1 LWYNRINFARWKVL
15 GQYTVGLNAH
25 LLSLSQNYRGAGIN
39 QYIYN
44 LLRFLPTVDGEGR
57 YVAFLGEKRAQFPG
71 IRLRFTP
78 LPTALPPVRIL
89 WEQVFQPWALWQER
103 VELLHSLAF
112 VGPLFSPCPFLVTVY
127 DLSFLHYPGS
137 FRLWNRLYLSLFTR
151 ISVKKARRVI
161 AISENTKRDLVKLL
175 GVDERKVRV
184 TYCGYDES
192 LRPLPEA
199 EVEEFRRRKGLPER
213 FILFLGT
220 IEPRKNLVRLLE
232 AFSKIKGEGV
242 KLVLAGGLGW
252 GYRPILA
259 SVERLNLKEDVLL
272 PGFVPP
278 EEKVYW
284 YNAAEVFVYPSLY
297 EGFGLPPLE
306 AMACGTPVV
315 ASKAASL
322 PEVVGDGGVLVDP
335 LNPDA
340 MAEALLR
347 LLSNP
352 EERERL
358 RIKGLRQAQKFSW
371 ELMAKETV
379 SIYREALAER
389 RPRL

>member
-1 LWYNRINFARWKVL
+1 
-15 GQYTVGLNAH
+15 
-25 LLSLSQNYRGAGIN
+25 
-39 QYIYN
+39 
-44 LLRFLPTVDGEGR
+44 
-57 YVAFLGEKRAQFPG
+57 
-71 IRLRFTP
+71 
-78 LPTALPPVRIL
+78 
-89 WEQVFQPWALWQER
+89 
-103 VELLHSLAF
+103 
-112 VGPLFSPCPFLVTVY
+112 
-127 DLSFLHYPGS
+127 
-137 FRLWNRLYLSLFTR
+137 
-151 ISVKKARRVI
+151 
-161 AISENTKRDLVKLL
+161 
-175 GVDERKVRV
+175 
-184 TYCGYDES
+184 
-192 LRPLPEA
+192 
-199 EVEEFRRRKGLPER
+199 
-213 FILFLGT
+213 
-220 IEPRKNLVRLLE
+220 LVRLLE

-242 KLVLAGGLGW
+242 KLVMAGGLGW
-252 GYRPILA
+252 GYGPILA